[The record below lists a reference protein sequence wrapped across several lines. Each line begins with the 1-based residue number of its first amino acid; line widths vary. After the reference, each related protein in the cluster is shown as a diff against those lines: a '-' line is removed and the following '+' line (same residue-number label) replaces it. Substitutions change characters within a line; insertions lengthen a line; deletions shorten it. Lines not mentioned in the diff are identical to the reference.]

1 MSIFNGA
8 TFVVLTHSR
17 YIFSLISTGT
27 FYTRDP
33 VLASSV
39 VPVYSTQYHIHVM
52 DIHVKKC
59 NSLLYKWTTLILAE
73 TYCMANADL

>member
-39 VPVYSTQYHIHVM
+39 VLLPVWVNTRVYTHHTPLF
-52 DIHVKKC
+52 C
-59 NSLLYKWTTLILAE
+59 
-73 TYCMANADL
+73 